1 MNMNVKE
8 LIGKLEKLDPEL
20 EVVFYS
26 ESEEIAPKDSSF
38 RIIDPTNF
46 FEKEARLYRT
56 ADGNPSVRFGH
67 EPQMSMHYAF
77 IEMTDDV

>member
-1 MNMNVKE
+1 MKVKE
-8 LIGKLEKLDPEL
+8 LINEIQKINPEL
-20 EVVFYS
+20 EAVFYS

-56 ADGNPSVRFGH
+56 DDGNPSVVFGH
-67 EPQMSMHYAF
+67 EPQLSMHYAF